1 MKLEQAI
8 TVMNQF
14 SNTTYHARGGTPAHF
29 VEEYMARNN
38 ATLTTYP
45 VDTENFSSTSI
56 TSSNSVYQAQR
67 DKLLNRRNSYDPKRP
82 TDQDW
87 FNLTTLE
94 GRSFSQ
100 DGISLSKGMIKDE
113 AQQMQHAYNE
123 GHTVLTLVTSF
134 DNDYLKSLNVEKKN
148 AKNFHQD
155 VDEMKLR
162 LAVKRGCHALSDS
175 LGYTKPLFIGSIQL
189 DRDHPHAHIAM
200 CETAPRKK
208 SNAKFFYDGH
218 EWGTLS
224 KADRNNMRQAINNNL
239 EIGQSINFFPSNQV
253 ENAQKTDQLY
263 SNRFATLRQQ
273 KEIIAINALQNENGH
288 EMRVREDLVQDLA
301 DTLAT
306 KSHKKRNEI
315 RHEIRKQNPINKNRK
330 FKLPTIINLQL
341 QRLEDLDDEDTH
353 WAKMIAKMKRAKA
366 KERAAKL
373 KESQI
378 AEKLQQIRR
387 LADNNPKNKHQI
399 LSHIMPYYQAALSNS
414 ATEVDHQR
422 LFQYQP
428 VKDIPNSTKNDY
440 QDLKGSLAVAQTPFQ
455 QAEAKE
461 RANDMEL
468 YWHLSGYTNYQ
479 DIESVANDTI
489 SADNLPVPKTY
500 ALKDLKPKVTE
511 QDQANELQALYE
523 AWQAKDA
530 IPDTWEGKQIKDD
543 LENQIKKQKQKQED
557 KNKNIRKQIKK
568 EQKKKLKQ
576 YYSVSYKKADDLL
589 LSSVNG

>member
-56 TSSNSVYQAQR
+56 TSPNSVYQVQR

-162 LAVKRGCHALSDS
+162 LAVKQGCHALSDS

-200 CETAPRKK
+200 CETAPREK

-218 EWGTLS
+218 EWGT
-224 KADRNNMRQAINNNL
+224 
-239 EIGQSINFFPSNQV
+239 
-253 ENAQKTDQLY
+253 
-263 SNRFATLRQQ
+263 
-273 KEIIAINALQNENGH
+273 
-288 EMRVREDLVQDLA
+288 
-301 DTLAT
+301 
-306 KSHKKRNEI
+306 
-315 RHEIRKQNPINKNRK
+315 
-330 FKLPTIINLQL
+330 
-341 QRLEDLDDEDTH
+341 
-353 WAKMIAKMKRAKA
+353 
-366 KERAAKL
+366 
-373 KESQI
+373 
-378 AEKLQQIRR
+378 
-387 LADNNPKNKHQI
+387 
-399 LSHIMPYYQAALSNS
+399 
-414 ATEVDHQR
+414 
-422 LFQYQP
+422 
-428 VKDIPNSTKNDY
+428 
-440 QDLKGSLAVAQTPFQ
+440 
-455 QAEAKE
+455 
-461 RANDMEL
+461 
-468 YWHLSGYTNYQ
+468 
-479 DIESVANDTI
+479 
-489 SADNLPVPKTY
+489 
-500 ALKDLKPKVTE
+500 
-511 QDQANELQALYE
+511 
-523 AWQAKDA
+523 
-530 IPDTWEGKQIKDD
+530 
-543 LENQIKKQKQKQED
+543 
-557 KNKNIRKQIKK
+557 
-568 EQKKKLKQ
+568 
-576 YYSVSYKKADDLL
+576 
-589 LSSVNG
+589 